1 MPSVL
6 DLQLLLHE
14 VKGAVSKSCIAGAG
28 TVKLFQVID
37 SIDNILCARHA
48 PFHHVVDYHRDG
60 HVLGV
65 MAFRL
70 LSSPISPSYYRHPS
84 SVVIKLCIMPKSRN

>member
-14 VKGAVSKSCIAGAG
+14 IKGAVSKSCAAGAG

-37 SIDNILCARHA
+37 GIDDVLCAWHA
-48 PFHHVVDYHRDG
+48 PFHDVVNYHRDG
-60 HVLGV
+60 DVL
-65 MAFRL
+65 
-70 LSSPISPSYYRHPS
+70 
-84 SVVIKLCIMPKSRN
+84 